1 MSRWYQTVFCVA
13 AMALLAGTVAVSAQK
28 STLGKFGDAVQDA
41 GTAIKK
47 GAQKTGE
54 AIAKGAENTGDA
66 IGKGI
71 ERTGDVL
78 RGSEPENDAVQVQV
92 PQPQTPRYL
101 FVQQA
106 RNATTNG
113 DRLILSGLTPS
124 TYYFTDRP
132 RRSAGHLRHHE
143 FAALWSDDSPDSF
156 KNDPPNAAVTTPGQ
170 IDDEPIVL
178 ELLTAE
184 YDGSTLS
191 FGFRVISGKLPQ
203 TADDVAIFIDSSGS
217 AVVPMGLLALD

>member
-1 MSRWYQTVFCVA
+1 MFRWYQTVFCVA
-13 AMALLAGTVAVSAQK
+13 VMAVLAGTVTVSAQK

-41 GTAIKK
+41 GNALKK

-78 RGSEPENDAVQVQV
+78 RGKESENETVLVPVPPPES
-92 PQPQTPRYL
+92 PRYL

-106 RNATTNG
+106 RNATTTG
-113 DRLILSGLTPS
+113 DRLVLSGLTPS

-132 RRSAGHLRHHE
+132 QRSAGHLRHHE

-191 FGFRVISGKLPQ
+191 FGFRVVSGKLPQ
-203 TADDVAIFIDSSGS
+203 TAEDVAVFIDSSGS
-217 AVVPMGLLALD
+217 PMVPMGLSALD